1 MSNTH
6 LTSNKLSIDIT
17 KQIPFYD
24 VDSYQIVWHG
34 HYAKYFEEA
43 RCALLEK
50 IGCTYEDMK
59 EWGYFFP
66 VIDLSVRYVKPL
78 LFKQNIRINA
88 VIKQWQNKLVVD
100 YLISDIDSSER
111 LTKGS
116 TTQVAIS
123 IPDYITQYDSPAP
136 LIDKINELINEK

>member
-1 MSNTH
+1 MS
-6 LTSNKLSIDIT
+6 SKLSISIE
-17 KQIPFYD
+17 KQVPFYD
-24 VDSYQIVWHG
+24 VDSLQIVWHG

-59 EWGYFFP
+59 EWGFFFP
-66 VIDLSVRYVKPL
+66 VIDLSVRYIKPL
-78 LFKQNIRINA
+78 SFKQKIRVNA
-88 VIKQWQNKLVVD
+88 VIKEWQNKLVIQ
-100 YLISDIDSSER
+100 YLITDSKSDER

-123 IPDYITQYDSPAP
+123 MPDHITQYDSPAP
-136 LIDKINELINEK
+136 LIEKINNLLKDD

>member
-1 MSNTH
+1 MSDI
-6 LTSNKLSIDIT
+6 LSIDIE
-17 KQIPFYD
+17 KVVPFYD

-50 IGCTYEDMK
+50 IGCTYDDMQK
-59 EWGYFFP
+59 WGYFFP
-66 VIDLSVRYVKPL
+66 VIDLNIRYVKPL
-78 LFKQNIRINA
+78 LFKQKIRINA
-88 VIKQWQNKLVVD
+88 VIKEWQNKLVIH
-100 YLISDIDSSER
+100 YLITDIDNQER

-123 IPDYITQYDSPAP
+123 IPNHVTQYESPDP
-136 LIDKINELINEK
+136 LITKINKLLKNG